1 MLYLD
6 ICQENYKTNKKKRK
20 NTCNFLKN
28 CVNLQCVF
36 HSIRFKV
43 NKDWGSAEPFFC
55 VRSQNLSRTK
65 SILQKPYLHLL
76 DKTL

>member
-1 MLYLD
+1 M
-6 ICQENYKTNKKKRK
+6 IRIVT
-20 NTCNFLKN
+20 
-28 CVNLQCVF
+28 LQCVF